1 MVQLFL
7 QTFLISFSGAAAPGP
22 LMTVVMLR
30 GAKQGAVSGP
40 LATLGHGILEVLL
53 VVAVVMGVAGWLH
66 TPAVTAMISLV
77 GGLVLVGLG
86 LLQLRGVVSAQGLG
100 QSPRQN
106 LSQTQSRVHSCAQ
119 SHAQSRPQIHA
130 RTHAHEQTPA
140 LSEIQ
145 TRVEAI
151 DQAAAGRV
159 AVEGFLATASN
170 PYWYIWWVTVGAALL
185 ARAGEAGRGGVFV
198 FYAGHIT
205 ADLVWLTLV
214 GWLISRGRD
223 FLRGR
228 GYRYLLGGLAL
239 LLVVFGVFF
248 VQSGI
253 RYWLA

>member
-1 MVQLFL
+1 
-7 QTFLISFSGAAAPGP
+7 
-22 LMTVVMLR
+22 MTVVMLR

-53 VVAVVMGVAGWLH
+53 VVAVVMGVAGWLQ

-86 LLQLRGVVSAQGLG
+86 LLQLRGVVSAQVLG
-100 QSPRQN
+100 QSQRQN
-106 LSQTQSRVHSCAQ
+106 LSQTQS
-119 SHAQSRPQIHA
+119 HAQSRAQIHA
-130 RTHAHEQTPA
+130 RSHTHAQTPA
-140 LSEIQ
+140 LSEIPS
-145 TRVEAI
+145 RVEAI

-214 GWLISRGRD
+214 GWLISRGRN

-239 LLVVFGVFF
+239 LLVVFGIFF

>member
-1 MVQLFL
+1 
-7 QTFLISFSGAAAPGP
+7 
-22 LMTVVMLR
+22 MTVVMLR

-40 LATLGHGILEVLL
+40 LATLGHGTLEVLL
-53 VVAVVMGVAGWLH
+53 VVAVVMGVAGWLQ

-86 LLQLRGVVSAQGLG
+86 LLQFRGVVSAQGLG
-100 QSPRQN
+100 QSQRQN
-106 LSQTQSRVHSCAQ
+106 LSQTQS
-119 SHAQSRPQIHA
+119 HAQTHARTHA
-130 RTHAHEQTPA
+130 RTHAHAQTPV

-151 DQAAAGRV
+151 DQAATGRV

-214 GWLISRGRD
+214 GWLISRGRS

-239 LLVVFGVFF
+239 LLVVFGIFF